1 MRVVIQKVKSA
12 SVEVNDQLI
21 GEINKG
27 LVVLVGYESS
37 DSIEDISWLVR
48 KIVNMRIFDDS
59 NGKLNLSVSDLNGE
73 ILLVSQF
80 TLHAS
85 VKKGNRPSYIKAA
98 NSKKA
103 NQMYELTISE
113 FEKVLKRKIS
123 TGKFG
128 ANMEV
133 SLVNNGPVT
142 ITIDT
147 KNKE

>member
-1 MRVVIQKVKSA
+1 MKVVIQKVKNA

-27 LVVLVGYESS
+27 LVVLVGYESL
-37 DSIEDISWLVR
+37 DSIEDISWLVH

>member
-21 GEINKG
+21 GEINEG

>member
-27 LVVLVGYESS
+27 LVVLVGYESL
-37 DSIEDISWLVR
+37 DSIEDISWLVH

>member
-27 LVVLVGYESS
+27 LVVLVGYESL
-37 DSIEDISWLVR
+37 DSIEDISWLVH

-113 FEKVLKRKIS
+113 FEKLLKRKIS

>member
-27 LVVLVGYESS
+27 LVVLVGYESL
-37 DSIEDISWLVR
+37 DSIEDISWLAH

>member
-1 MRVVIQKVKSA
+1 MKVVIQKVKNA

-27 LVVLVGYESS
+27 LVVLVGYESL
-37 DSIEDISWLVR
+37 DSIEDISWLVH

-133 SLVNNGPVT
+133 SLINNGPVT

>member
-27 LVVLVGYESS
+27 LVVLVGYESL
-37 DSIEDISWLVR
+37 DSIEDISWLVH

-133 SLVNNGPVT
+133 SLINNGPVT

>member
-27 LVVLVGYESS
+27 LVVLVGYESL
-37 DSIEDISWLVR
+37 DTIEDISWLVH

-59 NGKLNLSVSDLNGE
+59 KGKLNLSVSDLNGE

>member
-37 DSIEDISWLVR
+37 DSIEDISWLVS

>member
-37 DSIEDISWLVR
+37 DSIEDISWLVS

-133 SLVNNGPVT
+133 SLINNGPVT

>member
-37 DSIEDISWLVR
+37 DSIEDISWLVH
-48 KIVNMRIFDDS
+48 KIVNMRIFDDF

>member
-27 LVVLVGYESS
+27 LVVLVGYESL
-37 DSIEDISWLVR
+37 DSIEDISWLVH

-133 SLVNNGPVT
+133 SIVNNGPVT